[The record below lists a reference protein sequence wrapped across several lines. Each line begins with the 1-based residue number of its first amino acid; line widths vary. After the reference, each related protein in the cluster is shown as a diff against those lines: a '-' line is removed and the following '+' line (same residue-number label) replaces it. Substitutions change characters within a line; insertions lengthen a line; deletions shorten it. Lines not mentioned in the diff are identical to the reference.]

1 MYICGVNPLGAN
13 SSNVSFI
20 DMKVKLSNEEISKI
34 LSDPTKAK
42 EAGVKVSDPWWVI
55 VLKVLAYAIGLLLA
69 GGCTGVGIDQLGIM

>member
-1 MYICGVNPLGAN
+1 
-13 SSNVSFI
+13 
-20 DMKVKLSNEEISKI
+20 MKVKLSNEEISKI

-69 GGCTGVGIDQLGIM
+69 GGCTGVGFDQLGII

>member
-1 MYICGVNPLGAN
+1 MYICIEGLRRLTPLTL
-13 SSNVSFI
+13 SLTI
-20 DMKVKLSNEEISKI
+20 MKVKLSNEEISKI

-69 GGCTGVGIDQLGIM
+69 GGCTGVGIDQLGII